1 MTTKILTQDRL
12 KELLHYNADT
22 GVFTWR
28 ATRRAA
34 IAGAIAG
41 SRNPQNYIMV
51 GVDTKLYSAHRL
63 AWLYTHGVWPIL
75 ELDHINRIR
84 DDNRIDNLRLANRY
98 TNTRNTN
105 TRKDSLSGVKG
116 VRWHKMQAR
125 WESRIQHNHKPITI
139 GYYGN
144 LQDAVQARK
153 IAEILLGW

>member
-1 MTTKILTQDRL
+1 MSNWSRCQDQVGPNCLNPTTTTCRLFLWLLKILYRPPLDPNL
-12 KELLHYNADT
+12 
-22 GVFTWR
+22 
-28 ATRRAA
+28 
-34 IAGAIAG
+34 
-41 SRNPQNYIMV
+41 
-51 GVDTKLYSAHRL
+51 SAHRL

-75 ELDHINRIR
+75 ELDHINRTR
-84 DDNRIDNLRLANRY
+84 DDNRISNLRLANRY
-98 TNTRNTN
+98 INTRNTK

-116 VRWHKMQAR
+116 VRWHKTQAR

>member
-12 KELLHYNADT
+12 KELLHYNANT

-34 IAGAIAG
+34 LANAIAG
-41 SRNPQNYIMV
+41 TRSVKNYIMV
-51 GVDTKLYSAHRL
+51 SVDAKVYSAHRL
-63 AWLYTHGVWPIL
+63 AWLYTHGVWPTS
-75 ELDHINRIR
+75 ELDHINRTR
-84 DDNRIDNLRLANRY
+84 DDNRIANLRLADRY
-98 TNTRNTN
+98 INTRNTE
-105 TRKDSLSGVKG
+105 TRKDRLSGIKG
-116 VRWHKMQAR
+116 VRWHKTQAR

>member
-1 MTTKILTQDRL
+1 MTIKILTQDRL

-28 ATRRAA
+28 ATRRTVKTGAV
-34 IAGAIAG
+34 AGTR
-41 SRNPQNYIMV
+41 SVKNYIMIS
-51 GVDTKLYSAHRL
+51 VDAKVYCAHRL
-63 AWLYTHGVWPIL
+63 AWLYIHGVWPTS
-75 ELDHINRIR
+75 ELDHINRTR
-84 DDNRIDNLRLANRY
+84 DDNRIANLRLADRY
-98 TNTRNTN
+98 INTRNTE
-105 TRKDSLSGVKG
+105 TRKDSLSGAKG
-116 VRWHKMQAR
+116 VRWHKTQAR